1 MQAPDGSVVRKKA
14 LSRPSVLPDRPM
26 RRTRSSIEIQKF
38 AEDDDEDFSD
48 VFGPEESIAEREE
61 SERGS
66 EEAGLMLLSRMSGNS
81 WLGDDDDEDDPFAS
95 MDPGWD
101 EMDMDAKIARD
112 RHARLAEKI
121 EELVGSLK
129 TTEGEDILADLSEHL
144 VSCAERNCQIRAFE
158 LTCGSA
164 GIAMGKPRSKKPHH
178 QCSWVAASIGNF
190 GALYGEE

>member
-1 MQAPDGSVVRKKA
+1 MQAPDGSVMRKKVV
-14 LSRPSVLPDRPM
+14 SRPSVLPDRPM

-48 VFGPEESIAEREE
+48 VFGPEESIPEREE

-129 TTEGEDILADLSEHL
+129 MTEGEDILADLSEHL
-144 VSCAERNCQIRAFE
+144 VSCAETNHQMRAFK

-164 GIAMGKPRSKKPHH
+164 GIAMGKPRSKKSHH
-178 QCSWVAASIGNF
+178 QCSWAAASVGNF
-190 GALYGEE
+190 GALYGKE